1 MNINYEKKL
10 AIKITLSLFLLLI
23 FSFWIFIYLNY
34 KIALRFEKNIFLN
47 NLSIVPSKYIV
58 NLIEWKKIKLTS
70 KKKLIYNKLF
80 SNFYIKVW
88 NKNFSKWLFKD
99 SFIKNKIIL
108 WLKNKEIKVFKVNN
122 EHILAYKIESE
133 DISLVIWKNI
143 NYLFISFHRL
153 ISISFFIS
161 FISIFFLYYLSL
173 KLAYSTTKNIKIA
186 NKKLKEYNHN
196 VAHELKTPLA
206 IIKSDLEIL
215 EVIWKFDLNI
225 INWSKEEVIYMEEI
239 INNLL
244 FLSENEKIK
253 DKDIILINNEIKIF
267 IKKYFNKSKNLFI
280 LDIKNYQKIYFN
292 HKLFDI
298 LLKNLLE
305 NAIKYR
311 KKWSNIYISFK
322 KNKLVI
328 KNEINKNIKNL
339 DINKV
344 FDVFYKWDDSRNTKG
359 YWLGLNI
366 VKKIINLHNYKIYV
380 KSDNNFFI
388 VTIVVW

>member
-292 HKLFDI
+292 HKLFNI